1 MTLLVCVYE
10 DRHTHVPGVQLLI
23 ASLLR
28 HHPDWAVRLRFPAAS
43 PALRAWC
50 ATRPQVQLLE
60 APIEGAGSYNI
71 KPHVLL
77 DGLNAGASTCLWLDT
92 DILVNGSLDH
102 LATPPAATLIST
114 LDPWA
119 YTQGANRRASA
130 FGLSPGE
137 SLMGPIN
144 SAVVRVGQAHRALL
158 SAWIDL
164 LRLPEYQRQQSLP
177 VDARHRLMLGDQD
190 ALSALLGA
198 AAWQQ
203 TCPLVLLKHPTE
215 VLHHHGAGAFSFQHR
230 RAMVSA
236 SGLPPLLH
244 AMGSTK
250 PWMMPSHVSPW
261 RSPRQY
267 YERAYL
273 ETSPYVVMARTFRE
287 MLPAFQPP
295 WLDSQT
301 LFARLALWWAGGDP
315 VKAGTAQAL
324 VHSVRR
330 F

>member
-1 MTLLVCVYE
+1 MTPLVCAYE

-28 HHPDWAVRLRFPAAS
+28 HQPGWAIRLRFPAAP

-50 ATRPQVQLLE
+50 ATKPEVQLLD

-77 DGLNAGASTCLWLDT
+77 DGLDTGANTCLWLDT

-102 LATPPAATLIST
+102 LAAPSAETLIST

-119 YTQGANRRASA
+119 YEQGSNRRAGA

-137 SLMGPIN
+137 PLMGPVN
-144 SAVVRVGQAHRALL
+144 SAVVRVGQAHRAML

-164 LRLPEYQRQQSLP
+164 LRQPEYKRQQSLP
-177 VDARHRLMLGDQD
+177 VDDRHRLMLGDQD

-198 AAWQQ
+198 REWQP
-203 TCPLVLLKHPTE
+203 TCPLVLLRHPVD
-215 VLHHHGAGAFSFQHR
+215 VLHHHGAGAFSYQQR
-230 RAMVSA
+230 RAMGSA
-236 SGLPPLLH
+236 AGLPSLLH

-250 PWMMPSHVSPW
+250 PWMIPSHVSIW

-273 ETSPYVVMARTFRE
+273 ETSPYVVKARGYRE
-287 MLPAFQPP
+287 VLTTSPIP
-295 WLDSQT
+295 WLESQT
-301 LFARLALWWAGGDP
+301 LPARLSLWWAEGDP
-315 VKAGTAQAL
+315 VTAGTFQAL
-324 VHSVRR
+324 LHNLRR
-330 F
+330 P